1 VELDHSPTGHLGRRR
16 LFGAT
21 VGGAL
26 SLVPFLSG
34 RASAGSGET
43 TTTPPPRRPTDD
55 DVVLLSFAQTVE
67 WAARDLYDIALDGDS
82 LDDTV
87 RPVVQT
93 IREAHESYAQA
104 ISAMLGREAPNEAA
118 AEVVEVLSEA
128 FGGAQADVMEAAVL
142 LESTA
147 VATHEN
153 ILGLL
158 DGVDGSELVAS
169 ILIVEARHGTVLRNL
184 AGVSELD
191 DLLFTE
197 EADALTPAE
206 G

>member
-1 VELDHSPTGHLGRRR
+1 VFVSKGTQWNSITPQR
-16 LFGAT
+16 AIT

-87 RPVVQT
+87 RPVVET